1 MTEFVCNVC
10 LYVRTRP
17 GLDADAVAE
26 TELLTMINGQMVC
39 VRHAPFVAGNHIAM
53 LTSAVRFESN
63 GEFDSLSEYQDWRH
77 KQDRAAEMGA

>member
-17 GLDADAVAE
+17 GLSEDAIAE
-26 TELLTMINGQMVC
+26 TELLTVIGGQMVC
-39 VRHAPFVAGNHIAM
+39 VRHAPFVTGNHNAM

-63 GEFDSLSEYQDWRH
+63 GEFDSLSAYQDWRH
-77 KQDRAAEMGA
+77 KQGRAAEMGA